1 MTEIT
6 SEITPEVLIFYYNLI
21 DDVLW
26 EFSSKEVREDVKEL
40 YGEIKKLADK
50 GYHCILIDDLS
61 NAAIYLEGAK
71 DCFNTLQETHGS
83 PNNIAKKVLK

>member
-26 EFSSKEVREDVKEL
+26 EFSSKEVREDVKDL
-40 YGEIKKLADK
+40 YNEIKKVADTGYQCVLAGNLRD
-50 GYHCILIDDLS
+50 
-61 NAAIYLEGAK
+61 AAIYLEGAK
-71 DCFNTLQETHGS
+71 DCFNALQEIYGS
-83 PNNIAKKVLK
+83 PDNIDKKILK

>member
-26 EFSSKEVREDVKEL
+26 EFSSKEVREDVKDL
-40 YGEIKKLADK
+40 YNEIKKVADT
-50 GYHCILIDDLS
+50 GYQCILAGNLRD
-61 NAAIYLEGAK
+61 AAIYLEGAK
-71 DCFNTLQETHGS
+71 DCFNALQEIHGALD
-83 PNNIAKKVLK
+83 NIDKKILK

>member
-26 EFSSKEVREDVKEL
+26 EFSSKEVREDVKDL
-40 YGEIKKLADK
+40 YNKIKKVADN
-50 GYHCILIDDLS
+50 GYQCILAGNLRD
-61 NAAIYLEGAK
+61 AAIYLEGAK
-71 DCFNTLQETHGS
+71 DCFNALQEIHGS
-83 PNNIAKKVLK
+83 PDNIDKKILK

>member
-26 EFSSKEVREDVKEL
+26 EFSSKEVREDVKDL
-40 YGEIKKLADK
+40 YNEIKKVADT
-50 GYHCILIDDLS
+50 GYQCILAGNLS
-61 NAAIYLEGAK
+61 DAAIYLEGAK
-71 DCFNTLQETHGS
+71 DCFNALQEIHGS
-83 PNNIAKKVLK
+83 PDNIDKKILK

>member
-26 EFSSKEVREDVKEL
+26 EFSSKEVREDVKDL
-40 YGEIKKLADK
+40 YNEIKKVADNGYQRILA
-50 GYHCILIDDLS
+50 GNLS
-61 NAAIYLEGAK
+61 DAAIYLEGAK
-71 DCFNTLQETHGS
+71 DCFNALQEIHGS
-83 PNNIAKKVLK
+83 PDNIDKKILK